1 VPILNEGRED
11 KRSLDMQTR
20 ILVVDDEKEFAI
32 ALSER
37 LVLRD
42 FEVETCLSGADA
54 IERVKAR
61 PYDVVLLDVA
71 MPGMDGI
78 EALKEIKRLKP
89 MIEVILLSGRATI
102 ETAIQGLALGAMDYI
117 KKPCETDELLLKI
130 NEARD
135 MKYKQE
141 ERIRKAREEC
151 RTLKNR
157 R

>member
-1 VPILNEGRED
+1 
-11 KRSLDMQTR
+11 MQTR